1 MRNDELSG
9 AKQTTGERQR
19 ESINVEW
26 PMLSNPY
33 KIRNGRSSY
42 EFWHIIIP
50 HPDFAVSIISTLF
63 AMH

>member
-1 MRNDELSG
+1 MRNDVLSG
-9 AKQTTGERQR
+9 AKQTTGKQQR

-26 PMLSNPY
+26 PMLSDPY

-42 EFWHIIIP
+42 ESGTSLFLILTSP
-50 HPDFAVSIISTLF
+50 FSIISTLF